1 MKTNLKPFLLI
12 YICVTSLLCN
22 KAFSQH
28 KTDSLSYYTRAI
40 EKVTSEETLAK
51 AYQYLIEHLEVKKKQ
66 NNKLGI
72 AYDLYFL
79 ARIDYKVGF
88 YDDSEV
94 SAVEALKILDGLKV
108 NDYNTKLKTGV
119 LNLLGQVYNQ
129 KNMFDKANETY
140 LKALSITS
148 TSRDSLVLYNNISN
162 IYKNQKL
169 YSNAKNTLVKA
180 IKLFNR
186 VEDSIEKARVID
198 NLGFIKFKLNNQGAF
213 DDLNTAYTIRQNVD
227 NIAELYPSYK
237 NLSEY
242 YLSKKDTVQALSFA
256 IKAYDVANKVN
267 SLSYKLDAVKTRYT
281 LGDNSVFKEY
291 SFLNDSLLKAS
302 KLSQNKFALLKYN
315 VSKSQLESQIEKS
328 QKQVYQLLAVVILIL
343 ALGLLYFFRAKHK
356 KEKLKEVY
364 TTETRISKK
373 VHDEVANDVYQ
384 IMTKLQSNDNIN
396 EDVLDDLEQIYL
408 KTRDISKE
416 NSTIH
421 VNQDFEILLT
431 DLLANYSS
439 NQVNVITKDIVKV
452 DWKKVSDVK
461 KTALYRVLQEL
472 MTNMKKHSQANIVVV
487 VFSQKNKKVTINYND
502 NGIGT
507 TLKKH
512 NGLQNVE
519 NRIQSVGGTITFTS
533 TINKGFKAN
542 IIL

>member
-1 MKTNLKPFLLI
+1 MKTNQKLFLLI

-51 AYQYLIEHLEVKKKQ
+51 AYQYLIEHLEIKKKQ

-94 SAVEALKILDGLKV
+94 SAVESLKILDGLKV
-108 NDYNTKLKTGV
+108 NDYNTNLKTGV

-213 DDLNTAYTIRQNVD
+213 DDLSTAYNIRQSVD

-267 SLSYKLDAVKTRYT
+267 SLSYKLDAVKTRYI

>member
-1 MKTNLKPFLLI
+1 MKTNLKLFLLI
-12 YICVTSLLCN
+12 YICVTCLLCN

-213 DDLNTAYTIRQNVD
+213 DDLSTAYNIRQSVD

-267 SLSYKLDAVKTRYT
+267 SLSYKLDAVKTRYI

-291 SFLNDSLLKAS
+291 SFLNDSLLKAA

>member
-1 MKTNLKPFLLI
+1 MKINLKPFLLI
-12 YICVTSLLCN
+12 YICVTSFLCN

-148 TSRDSLVLYNNISN
+148 TSRDSMVLYNNISN

-198 NLGFIKFKLNNQGAF
+198 NLGFIKFKLNSQGAF
-213 DDLNTAYTIRQNVD
+213 NDLNTAYTIRQNVD

-291 SFLNDSLLKAS
+291 SFLNDSLLKAA

-384 IMTKLQSNDNIN
+384 IMTKLQSNDNVN

>member
-51 AYQYLIEHLEVKKKQ
+51 AYQYLIEHLEIKKKQ

-129 KNMFDKANETY
+129 KNMFAKANETY

-169 YSNAKNTLVKA
+169 YSNAKNTLLKA

-213 DDLNTAYTIRQNVD
+213 DDLSTAYNIRQSVD

-291 SFLNDSLLKAS
+291 SFLNDSLLKAA

>member
-1 MKTNLKPFLLI
+1 MKTNQKLFLLI
-12 YICVTSLLCN
+12 YICVTSLLCS

-51 AYQYLIEHLEVKKKQ
+51 AYQYLIEHLEIKKKQ

-94 SAVEALKILDGLKV
+94 SAVEALKILDGLKI

-148 TSRDSLVLYNNISN
+148 TSRDSMVVYNNISN

-213 DDLNTAYTIRQNVD
+213 DDLSTAYTIRQNVD

-291 SFLNDSLLKAS
+291 SFLNDSLLKAA

-533 TINKGFKAN
+533 TVNKGFKAN

>member
-51 AYQYLIEHLEVKKKQ
+51 AYQYLIEHFEVKKKQ

-169 YSNAKNTLVKA
+169 YSNAKNTLLKA

-213 DDLNTAYTIRQNVD
+213 NDLNTAYTIRQNVD

-291 SFLNDSLLKAS
+291 SFLNDSLLKAA

>member
-1 MKTNLKPFLLI
+1 MKTNQKLFLLI

-51 AYQYLIEHLEVKKKQ
+51 AYQYLIEHLEIKKKQ

-213 DDLNTAYTIRQNVD
+213 DDLSTAYNIRQSVD

-267 SLSYKLDAVKTRYT
+267 SLSYKLDAVKTRYI

>member
-1 MKTNLKPFLLI
+1 MKTNLKLFLLI
-12 YICVTSLLCN
+12 YICVTCLFSN

-28 KTDSLSYYTRAI
+28 QTDSLSYYTNAI

-51 AYQYLIEHLEVKKKQ
+51 AYQYLIEHLEIKKKK
-66 NNKLGI
+66 NSKLGI

-108 NDYNTKLKTGV
+108 NNYNTKLTTGV

-169 YSNAKNTLVKA
+169 YNKAQSTLIKA
-180 IKLFNR
+180 TNLFNR

-198 NLGFIKFKLNNQGAF
+198 NLGFIKFKLNNHGAF
-213 DDLNTAYTIRQNVD
+213 DDFKTAYTIRQNVD
-227 NIAELYPSYK
+227 NLAELYPSYK

-267 SLSYKLDAVKTRYT
+267 SLSYKLDAVKTRYN
-281 LGDNSVFKEY
+281 LGDNTVFKEY
-291 SFLNDSLLKAS
+291 SFLNDSLLKAT

-315 VSKSQLESQIEKS
+315 VSKSQLQSQIEKA
-328 QKQVYQLLAVVILIL
+328 QKQIYQLLAVVILIL

-384 IMTKLQSNDNIN
+384 IMTKLQSKATIN
-396 EDVLDDLEQIYL
+396 EDFLDDLEKIYI

-416 NSTIH
+416 NSTIN

-439 NQVNVITKDIVKV
+439 NQVNVITKDIAKV

-487 VFSQKNKKVTINYND
+487 VFSQNNKKVTINYND
-502 NGIGT
+502 NGVGT
-507 TLKKH
+507 LLKKN

-519 NRIQSVGGTITFTS
+519 NRIQSVNGTITFTS
-533 TINKGFKAN
+533 TVNKGFKAN

>member
-1 MKTNLKPFLLI
+1 MKTKLKLFLLI

-28 KTDSLSYYTRAI
+28 KADSLCYYTRAI

-51 AYQYLIEHLEVKKKQ
+51 AYQYLIEHLEIKKKQ

-94 SAVEALKILDGLKV
+94 SAVEALKILDGLKI
-108 NDYNTKLKTGV
+108 NDYNTKLKTGI

-213 DDLNTAYTIRQNVD
+213 DDLSTAYTIRQNVD

-267 SLSYKLDAVKTRYT
+267 SLSYKLDAVKTKYT

-291 SFLNDSLLKAS
+291 SFLNDSLLKAA

-384 IMTKLQSNDNIN
+384 IMTKLQSNNNIN

-507 TLKKH
+507 TLKKL

>member
-1 MKTNLKPFLLI
+1 MKTNLKLFLLI

-213 DDLNTAYTIRQNVD
+213 DDLSTAYTIRQNVD

-291 SFLNDSLLKAS
+291 SFLNDSLLKAA

-507 TLKKH
+507 TLKKQ

>member
-1 MKTNLKPFLLI
+1 MKTNLKLFLLI
-12 YICVTSLLCN
+12 YISVTCLFSN

-28 KTDSLSYYTRAI
+28 QTDSLSYYTNAI

-51 AYQYLIEHLEVKKKQ
+51 AYQYLIKHLEIKKKK
-66 NNKLGI
+66 NSKLSI

-108 NDYNTKLKTGV
+108 NDYNTKLTTGV

-140 LKALSITS
+140 LKALSITA

-169 YSNAKNTLVKA
+169 YNNAQSTLIKA
-180 IKLFNR
+180 TNLFNR

-213 DDLNTAYTIRQNVD
+213 DDFKTAYTIRQNVD
-227 NIAELYPSYK
+227 NLAELYPSYK

-267 SLSYKLDAVKTRYT
+267 SLSYKLDAVKTRYN
-281 LGDNSVFKEY
+281 LGDNTVFKEY
-291 SFLNDSLLKAS
+291 SFLNDSLLKAT

-315 VSKSQLESQIEKS
+315 VSKSQLQSQIEKA
-328 QKQVYQLLAVVILIL
+328 QKQIYQLLAVVILIL

-384 IMTKLQSNDNIN
+384 IMTKLQSKATIN
-396 EDVLDDLEQIYL
+396 EDFLDDLEKIYI

-416 NSTIH
+416 NSTIN

-439 NQVNVITKDIVKV
+439 NQVNVITKDIAKV

-487 VFSQKNKKVTINYND
+487 VFSQNSKKVIINYND
-502 NGIGT
+502 NGVGT
-507 TLKKH
+507 LLKKN

-519 NRIQSVGGTITFTS
+519 NRIQSVNGTITFTS
-533 TINKGFKAN
+533 TVNKGFKAN

>member
-1 MKTNLKPFLLI
+1 MKTNLKSFLLI

-213 DDLNTAYTIRQNVD
+213 DDLSTAYNIRQSSD

-291 SFLNDSLLKAS
+291 SFLNDSLLKAA

-502 NGIGT
+502 NGVGT
-507 TLKKH
+507 LLKKN